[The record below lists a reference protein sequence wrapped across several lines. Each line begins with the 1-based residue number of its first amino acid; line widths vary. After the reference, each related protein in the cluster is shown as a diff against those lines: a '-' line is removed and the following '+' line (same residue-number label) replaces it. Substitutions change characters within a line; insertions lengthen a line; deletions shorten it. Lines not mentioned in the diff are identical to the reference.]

1 MCTHQDRSGAV
12 RVANA
17 LLAILD
23 DPNDS
28 NFRFSLPVKMFKTIA
43 ARLDEHDLQRL
54 LDHPLA
60 VGPLQR
66 ALLDGAAGS
75 KNRSFRNTW
84 DYLDWKRSKGN

>member
-1 MCTHQDRSGAV
+1 MLCAHQDRPGVV

-43 ARLDEHDLQRL
+43 ARLDERDFQRL

-60 VGPLQR
+60 VGPLRR
-66 ALLDGAAGS
+66 ALLDVLAGS

-84 DYLDWKRSKGN
+84 DYLDSAGS